1 MELFDL
7 IKTRR
12 SIRKFSTEPITE
24 SELEQLVE
32 LARYAP
38 AAANV
43 QPLKYAVINEKAVC
57 NKIFPHTRWAK
68 LLGERGTPKNG
79 EEPTA
84 YIAVMTSIKER
95 LNTEADAAFAIQNIV
110 LAAWAKGIGSC
121 ILGAIDRQ
129 KIAEIINMP
138 NGYEITYIV
147 ALGYPAQSSIAEDA
161 CDSVAYY
168 MDDNGTVHVPKRK
181 LEDIMYT
188 VKE

>member
-1 MELFDL
+1 MEIYDI

-12 SIRKFSTEPITE
+12 SIRKFTSEQIPE
-24 SELEQLVE
+24 SELLRLVE

-43 QPLKYAVINEKAVC
+43 QPLKLAVISGQAMC
-57 NKIFPHTRWAK
+57 DKIFPHTKWAK
-68 LLGERGTPKNG
+68 LLGERGVPQKG

-84 YIAVMTSIKER
+84 YIAVMSDVSKR

-110 LAAWAKGIGSC
+110 LAAWADGIGSC
-121 ILGAIDRQ
+121 ILGAIDRK

-138 NGYEITYIV
+138 EGCEINYLI

-161 CDSVAYY
+161 CDDVAYY

-181 LEDIMYT
+181 LEDIMYI
-188 VKE
+188 VK

>member
-1 MELFDL
+1 MEIYDL

-12 SIRKFSTEPITE
+12 SIRKFSTEPIPE
-24 SELEQLVE
+24 DDLEQLVE

-43 QPLKYAVINEKAVC
+43 QPLKYAVISGKTVC
-57 NKIFPHTRWAK
+57 DKIFPHTRWAK
-68 LLGERGTPKNG
+68 LLGERGTPRKG

-84 YIAVMTSIKER
+84 YIAVMSDVNKR

-138 NGYEITYIV
+138 QDCELNYIV

-181 LEDIMYT
+181 LEDIMYY
-188 VKE
+188 VK